1 MTREEAYEEFK
12 KIDTENVKWIDFNLK
27 YIELLD
33 KIYDDFEKEKINER
47 EDITNSDN
55 YIDNYAN
62 N

>member
-33 KIYDDFEKEKINER
+33 KIYDDFEKG
-47 EDITNSDN
+47 EDK
-55 YIDNYAN
+55 
-62 N
+62 

>member
-55 YIDNYAN
+55 YIDSYAN

>member
-47 EDITNSDN
+47 EDITNSNSYTNN
-55 YIDNYAN
+55 YVN

>member
-27 YIELLD
+27 YIKLLD
-33 KIYDDFEKEKINER
+33 KIYDDFEKGETNER
-47 EDITNSDN
+47 ENITNSN
-55 YIDNYAN
+55 SHTNGYVN